1 MERYRVFWD
10 ASFDRLDAHLRRV
23 QGDRAGQGHGE
34 PAEKGARQ

>member
-10 ASFDRLDAHLRRV
+10 ASFDRLDAHLHRV
-23 QGDRAGQGHGE
+23 QRDRAGEGRAR